1 MKSFKNMASMVREE
15 VSAPPMAARSLYTKM
30 YAKHGGTASKAK
42 EAQSKAYAEVEKKH
56 GKQMRDSLE
65 AYHKMNEE
73 TDTSEK
79 IEMTQSQ
86 LHFIHYACEEILE
99 FIDDGGEVEE
109 WYQVKVAKAFSEFES
124 LHSYMEGEA
133 RRTGMKEEVSKTA
146 DVPKMVRD
154 RKTGEMYDPKK
165 KFKELM
171 DKPETKAVMNR
182 LAKEDFNEATAQE
195 YSAKAKE
202 SHAKYLD
209 HEEKFAQELK
219 KVGERMPNSWDGA
232 KMHTKLSGH
241 PKYAQALKHY
251 TQSEKHASQS
261 IRYQDLAKKAKK
273 IKEDVEQIDELS
285 KKTLGNYIKSATHDV
300 AAKGAATR
308 QFAIDS
314 SRQSGEQDYD
324 AARKSMAK
332 SDKTFS
338 KSWKRR
344 DNMAKAVDR
353 LTKEE
358 IEQIDE
364 KNVPTSPEKWAQAK
378 SQAKA
383 KFDVYPSAYANGW
396 AAKKYK
402 EMGGGWKSVNEEK
415 NDAPFEGGKPVSS
428 KKSVVP
434 GKYGAG
440 FSTAKHLA
448 KTAMKKQSDKMK
460 KPVKEEASP
469 KVKIVKDIMKKKKQ
483 ESADTFQ
490 KDPIISKSEVRM

>member
-79 IEMTQSQ
+79 IEMTQAQ

-133 RRTGMKEEVSKTA
+133 RRTGMKEEV
-146 DVPKMVRD
+146 
-154 RKTGEMYDPKK
+154 
-165 KFKELM
+165 
-171 DKPETKAVMNR
+171 
-182 LAKEDFNEATAQE
+182 
-195 YSAKAKE
+195 
-202 SHAKYLD
+202 
-209 HEEKFAQELK
+209 
-219 KVGERMPNSWDGA
+219 
-232 KMHTKLSGH
+232 
-241 PKYAQALKHY
+241 
-251 TQSEKHASQS
+251 
-261 IRYQDLAKKAKK
+261 
-273 IKEDVEQIDELS
+273 EQIDELS
-285 KKTLGNYIKSATHDV
+285 KKTLGGYIKSATHDV

-308 QFAIDS
+308 QFAIDA
-314 SRQSGEQDYD
+314 SRKSGEQDYD
-324 AARKSMAK
+324 GARKSMAK

-434 GKYGAG
+434 GKYGVG

>member
-1 MKSFKNMASMVREE
+1 MPKLKEENDTTEKTEMA
-15 VSAPPMAARSLYTKM
+15 
-30 YAKHGGTASKAK
+30 
-42 EAQSKAYAEVEKKH
+42 
-56 GKQMRDSLE
+56 
-65 AYHKMNEE
+65 E
-73 TDTSEK
+73 T
-79 IEMTQSQ
+79 Q
-86 LHFIHYACEEILE
+86 LHFIHYAAEEILDY
-99 FIDDGGEVEE
+99 IDDGGEVEE
-109 WYQVKVAKAFSEFES
+109 WYQNKLSKVHSDMES
-124 LHSYMEGEA
+124 LHSYIEGES
-133 RRTGMKEEVSKTA
+133 RRTGMKEEVVTEDLDVEAIRERITSLQRDLKAVTGNYPGDDRNRTIIRSRIRDLQAQIKASGGKKSGMKEEVSKTA
-146 DVPKMVRD
+146 DAPKMVRD

-182 LAKEDFNEATAQE
+182 LAKEDVEQIDESLSDWKNEITRVHGDDVKFSKEKHKDGKTHHTTATSKSGKQ
-195 YSAKAKE
+195 
-202 SHAKYLD
+202 
-209 HEEKFAQELK
+209 
-219 KVGERMPNSWDGA
+219 VGNYVHSGSMQGGRVMNKSGA
-232 KMHTKLSGH
+232 KVYGEE
-241 PKYAQALKHY
+241 A
-251 TQSEKHASQS
+251 
-261 IRYQDLAKKAKK
+261 
-273 IKEDVEQIDELS
+273 EQIDELS

-434 GKYGAG
+434 GKFGVG

>member
-146 DVPKMVRD
+146 DAPKMVRD

-182 LAKEDFNEATAQE
+182 LAKEE
-195 YSAKAKE
+195 
-202 SHAKYLD
+202 
-209 HEEKFAQELK
+209 
-219 KVGERMPNSWDGA
+219 
-232 KMHTKLSGH
+232 
-241 PKYAQALKHY
+241 
-251 TQSEKHASQS
+251 
-261 IRYQDLAKKAKK
+261 
-273 IKEDVEQIDELS
+273 VEQIDELS

-344 DNMAKAVDR
+344 DNMAKAVDRLTKEEIEQIDEISKETMGSYIKKASKDIENKKQTQSFDRQMAMRYYGPRGAEQRQQKKIDKRHSGISTAVDR

>member
-133 RRTGMKEEVSKTA
+133 RRTGMKEETIHVGHRNSKGDWIKTSTHSNYSDANKAMEDLESQGKKGVQHRYDNKGNIDPGMRKLAHEEVSKTA
-146 DVPKMVRD
+146 DAPKMVRD

-182 LAKEDFNEATAQE
+182 LAKEE
-195 YSAKAKE
+195 
-202 SHAKYLD
+202 
-209 HEEKFAQELK
+209 
-219 KVGERMPNSWDGA
+219 
-232 KMHTKLSGH
+232 
-241 PKYAQALKHY
+241 
-251 TQSEKHASQS
+251 
-261 IRYQDLAKKAKK
+261 
-273 IKEDVEQIDELS
+273 VEQIDELS

-308 QFAIDS
+308 QFAIDA
-314 SRQSGEQDYD
+314 SRQSGEQDYN

-434 GKYGAG
+434 GKFGVG

-460 KPVKEEASP
+460 KPVREEASP